1 MQNRAYDYPE
11 QASGKAKKRASPD
24 LFRVNRV
31 ERKKHFTSN
40 VLTHI
45 GDIKRNKRDID
56 PKCIH
61 TPYLSSA
68 LGDGNVLLVF
78 LHRLALRG
86 GHDISLLGEKFSS
99 DHGWCS
105 FPRRE
110 IFPKFPAN
118 LSAVGRENNTQRLR
132 GSEARSGDWRW
143 TRLEIHPGGP
153 VHGSSG

>member
-99 DHGWCS
+99 DHITDGVVFRGGKFSQNFQLICRRS
-105 FPRRE
+105 VAKIIPRGCE
-110 IFPKFPAN
+110 A
-118 LSAVGRENNTQRLR
+118 ARLD
-132 GSEARSGDWRW
+132 GLDWRSW
-143 TRLEIHPGGP
+143 RTGP
-153 VHGSSG
+153 WKLGMMKI